1 MPLTRDKFSTS
12 PKPPL
17 SRRLGALVA
26 ALAVQG
32 LALSMFIALDEQ
44 RYFGIAPEALSFT
57 WLYLPPLVSQPV
69 EPEVPTPVEQQVQ
82 PPEQPPEQ
90 PTASPAP
97 ETSPQ
102 PRAEEF
108 RLEDL
113 EIVSVPT
120 LRVTP
125 RDQVNGAA
133 IRLGMRQ
140 YFSCNFANYDT
151 LAEDEM
157 TRCAERLASLRKER
171 DLLDSDA
178 LPLILTAGEARLW
191 RGWQRNLLER
201 QAPLLLPCLNASG
214 FLTINV
220 ASIDCLISSVGSGYD
235 PDNNPPNRYGEVP

>member
-32 LALSMFIALDEQ
+32 LALSMFIALDGQ
-44 RYFGIAPEALSFT
+44 RYSGFAPEALSFT

-69 EPEVPTPVEQQVQ
+69 EPEVPPPVQQ
-82 PPEQPPEQ
+82 PEQ
-90 PTASPAP
+90 PTAPPAP
-97 ETSPQ
+97 ETPPQ

-125 RDQVNGAA
+125 RDEANGAA

-140 YFSCNFANYDT
+140 YFSCNFTNYNT
-151 LAEDEM
+151 LTENEM